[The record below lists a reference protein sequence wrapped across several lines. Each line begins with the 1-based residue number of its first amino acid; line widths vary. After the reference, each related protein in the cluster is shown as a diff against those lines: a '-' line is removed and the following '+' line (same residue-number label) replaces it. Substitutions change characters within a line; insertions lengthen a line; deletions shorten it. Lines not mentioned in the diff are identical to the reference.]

1 MSAVDMIQAEIAGL
15 EQGMLQLRLQQQE
28 ADAHLRQI
36 SDAMQQQAG
45 ALATLQR
52 VAARLQQVEEKPAAH
67 ST

>member
-1 MSAVDMIQAEIAGL
+1 MIQAEITGL

-52 VAARLQQVEEKPAAH
+52 VAARLQQVEEMPAENSA
-67 ST
+67 

>member
-52 VAARLQQVEEKPAAH
+52 VAARLQQAEEKPAAH